1 MRERL
6 SSLSGPQEC
15 WTRGRVAAVIST
27 KGSFVSPQFPDI
39 WPTESAGSRGFTGGE
54 GRPDSRQTDRTNQ
67 PEIMAQVGWPAPDLT
82 NFQYHEMYELELFT
96 IAHR

>member
-15 WTRGRVAAVIST
+15 WDERAGCGGDINKRIFRLPAVSRHL
-27 KGSFVSPQFPDI
+27 
-39 WPTESAGSRGFTGGE
+39 ANRGFTGGE

-67 PEIMAQVGWPAPDLT
+67 PEIMAQLGWPAPDLT